1 MGFAMIKIRYR
12 DPAELSPGLHA
23 AVERHGRSTTIYLL
37 AGLSGAE
44 RRAALRR
51 LRMAA
56 RRGYGPRLSTP
67 QMALAHLGDR
77 IRTTLVQ
84 AGAVLRLHPAGST
97 VPVMLLSAGAI
108 AFLAVSAVSM
118 RIGQHKDSGASW
130 PMISAIAAPGPGGSP
145 KPNGTIRSHPD
156 QGSAGSQGS
165 GGAYR
170 QAYAG
175 DSGSVDHGVPS
186 GSPSPTPGAGTPT
199 STPTGTPSPSP
210 TSSSPTPTPTAT
222 PTPSSSP
229 STVQP
234 APTPTSSGVL
244 GL

>member
-1 MGFAMIKIRYR
+1 MGPAMIKIRYR
-12 DPAELSPGLHA
+12 DPNELSPGLHA
-23 AVERHGRSTTIYLL
+23 AVERHGRSTTVYLL

-56 RRGYGPRLSTP
+56 RRGYGPRLPAP

-84 AGAVLRLHPAGST
+84 AGSVLRRHPAGST

-118 RIGQHKDSGASW
+118 RIGPHRDAGESL
-130 PMISAIAAPGPGGSP
+130 PIISAIAAPGPGGSP
-145 KPNGTIRSHPD
+145 RPKDTITAGPD
-156 QGSAGSQGS
+156 HGSAGNQGSA

-175 DSGSVDHGVPS
+175 DTPGDQDVPS

-199 STPTGTPSPSP
+199 SSRSPSRSPSP
-210 TSSSPTPTPTAT
+210 TPSASPSSPT

-234 APTPTSSGVL
+234 APAPTSSDGVV
-244 GL
+244 G

>member
-1 MGFAMIKIRYR
+1 MIKIRYR
-12 DPAELSPGLHA
+12 DPNELSPGLHA
-23 AVERHGRSTTIYLL
+23 AVECRGRSTTVYLL

-56 RRGYGPRLSTP
+56 RRGYGPRLPAP

-84 AGAVLRLHPAGST
+84 AGSVLRLHPAGST
-97 VPVMLLSAGAI
+97 VPVMLLSAGAV

-118 RIGQHKDSGASW
+118 RIGPHTDSGDSL
-130 PMISAIAAPGPGGSP
+130 PIISAIAAPGPGQSP
-145 KPNGTIRSHPD
+145 KPTDRTTSHPD
-156 QGSAGSQGS
+156 RGSPGSQGFSGSAGS
-165 GGAYR
+165 AYR

-175 DSGSVDHGVPS
+175 GSASGDDDVPS
-186 GSPSPTPGAGTPT
+186 GSPSPTPGASTPTSTPSPTATPT
-199 STPTGTPSPSP
+199 STPTTA
-210 TSSSPTPTPTAT
+210 SSSPTPT
-222 PTPSSSP
+222 SSP

-234 APTPTSSGVL
+234 APTPTSSNGA
-244 GL
+244 GP

>member
-1 MGFAMIKIRYR
+1 MGSAMIKIRYR

-23 AVERHGRSTTIYLL
+23 AVERRGRSTTVYLL
-37 AGLSGAE
+37 AGLSGTE

-77 IRTTLVQ
+77 FRTTLVQ

-118 RIGQHKDSGASW
+118 RIGQHRDSGASW
-130 PMISAIAAPGPGGSP
+130 PLISAIAAPGPGASP
-145 KPNGTIRSHPD
+145 KPNGTITSHPD
-156 QGSAGSQGS
+156 SPGGQGSGGSA

-175 DSGSVDHGVPS
+175 GSASGGHDVPS
-186 GSPSPTPGAGTPT
+186 GSPSPTPGDGTPT
-199 STPTGTPSPSP
+199 GSPTATPTP
-210 TSSSPTPTPTAT
+210 TSSSPTPS
-222 PTPSSSP
+222 PSSSP

-234 APTPTSSGVL
+234 APTPTSSDGL
-244 GL
+244 GP